1 MIIKLVFFAIA
12 VSLAV
17 ILLKDH
23 FESGAIILSV
33 AGCLCLFYIC
43 VSVFGQIRDALGFFD
58 VSQSA
63 DKQSMLLIV
72 KTLSV
77 AYITSFGTD
86 ICNDAGQ
93 KAVANALDTTG
104 KMIMLSMAYPM
115 LAGIFTTVSE
125 IIG

>member
-12 VSLAV
+12 VSLV
-17 ILLKDH
+17 TVLLKDN
-23 FESGAIILSV
+23 FESGAIMVSV

-43 VSVFGQIRDALGFFD
+43 VGIFGQIKEALGSFNAA
-58 VSQSA
+58 QGA

-72 KTLSV
+72 KSLSV

-93 KAVANALDTTG
+93 KSVANALDTAG